1 MSRRRFAG
9 SESGTLLRAPNLP
22 EFLPIR
28 KTGWQI
34 QFSQNTPATAATD
47 ADQLVI
53 IYEFGDADFAVAI
66 LTIDPERLMPTETTN
81 FKFVHS
87 CAHT

>member
-1 MSRRRFAG
+1 MSWRSFAG
-9 SESGTLLRAPNLP
+9 SGSRTLLRTPNLP

-28 KTGWQI
+28 ETDWQI
-34 QFSQNTPATAATD
+34 QFSQNTPAAAATD

-66 LTIDPERLMPTETTN
+66 LTIDTERLMPPETTN
-81 FKFVHS
+81 FEFVHS
-87 CAHT
+87 CGHT